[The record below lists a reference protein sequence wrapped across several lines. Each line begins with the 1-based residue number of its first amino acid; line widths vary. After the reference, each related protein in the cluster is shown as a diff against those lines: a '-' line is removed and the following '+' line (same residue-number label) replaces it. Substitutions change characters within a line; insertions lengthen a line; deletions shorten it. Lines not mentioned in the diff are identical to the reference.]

1 MLILDKYLSIT
12 FIRRR
17 ALRSLLL
24 FLIVLSLSIS
34 ANIYA
39 GGFQLNEH
47 GARALAMGGAFTA
60 VANDPSAVYWNG
72 AGLSYLPG
80 TNIVFG
86 VSFIAPSSSFRGVTP
101 DVTKYRG
108 KNLLFYPA
116 HFFAS
121 HQLNDKF
128 TLGLGFTTPFGLGT
142 EWDENWVGKYLA
154 VETSLQTF
162 IVTPVIAY
170 KPIESLSIS
179 AGFVYSFADVLI
191 TRKNPLQ
198 PIFASDAFIHLEG
211 DDMFAYGFNAGIMF
225 KPTKCISVGV
235 SYHSEVKYEFEGTAT
250 STGPDQVAASLPKGV
265 ITAELTTPQN
275 IAGGIAVD
283 ISEKVKIS
291 ADFQYV
297 GWSSYDKLE
306 VVFTDPDPDLVS
318 SSPRLYDDSYIIRL
332 GGSYKANDQVTF
344 MGGIYYDKNPVS
356 SEYLNPSL
364 PETNRIGLSFGIEAQ
379 IFENLSIQGSYLFI
393 RGEQLTITDSKEVY
407 TPGGSTFNGTYN
419 TFANIFGLSFNLSL

>member
-1 MLILDKYLSIT
+1 M
-12 FIRRR
+12 
-17 ALRSLLL
+17 RSLLL
-24 FLIVLSLSIS
+24 FLIVLSLTIS
-34 ANIYA
+34 ADIYA

-72 AGLSYLPG
+72 AGLSYLKG

-86 VSFIAPSSSFRGVTP
+86 VSLIAPVSSFRGVTP
-101 DVTKYRG
+101 DVTRYRG
-108 KNLLFYPA
+108 KNLVFYPA

-121 HQLNDKF
+121 HQLSDKF
-128 TLGLGFTTPFGLGT
+128 TVGLGFTTPFGLGT
-142 EWDENWVGKYLA
+142 EWDENWIGKYLA

-170 KPIESLSIS
+170 KPIETLSIS
-179 AGFVYSFADVLI
+179 AGFVYSFANVLI

-198 PIFASDAFIHLEG
+198 PIFASDAFVHLEG

-225 KPTKCISVGV
+225 KPAKYISIGA
-235 SYHSEVKYEFEGTAT
+235 SYHSEVNYKFEGTAT
-250 STGPDQVAASLPKGV
+250 SEGPQQVAANLPKGN

-283 ISEKVKIS
+283 LSEKFKLS

-306 VVFTDPDPDLVS
+306 VVFTETGVVS

-332 GGSYKANDQVTF
+332 GASYKPDEKLSF
-344 MGGIYYDKNPVS
+344 MGGVYFDKNPVS
-356 SEYLNPSL
+356 SKYINPSL
-364 PETNRIGLSFGIEAQ
+364 PEADRIGLSCGIEAQ
-379 IFENLSIQGSYLFI
+379 IFENLSVQGSYLFI
-393 RGEQLTITDSKEVY
+393 RGKQLTITDSEEIY
-407 TPGGSTFNGTYN
+407 TTGSGTFNGTYN
-419 TFANIFGLSFNLSL
+419 TYANIFGLSFNLSL

>member
-1 MLILDKYLSIT
+1 
-12 FIRRR
+12 
-17 ALRSLLL
+17 
-24 FLIVLSLSIS
+24 
-34 ANIYA
+34 
-39 GGFQLNEH
+39 
-47 GARALAMGGAFTA
+47 MGGAFTA

-86 VSFIAPSSSFRGVTP
+86 VSFIAPSSSFRGVAP
-101 DVTKYRG
+101 VVTKYRG

-154 VETSLQTF
+154 IETSLQTF

-170 KPIESLSIS
+170 KPIESISIS

-225 KPTKCISVGV
+225 KPTKCISIGV

-250 STGPDQVAASLPKGV
+250 STGPDQVAASLPKGD

-297 GWSSYDKLE
+297 GWSSYDKLAVTFVE
-306 VVFTDPDPDLVS
+306 TGVVS
-318 SSPRLYDDSYIIRL
+318 SSDRLYDDSYIIRL
-332 GGSYKANDQVTF
+332 GGSYKPNEKLAF

-356 SEYLNPSL
+356 TEYLNPSL

-419 TFANIFGLSFNLSL
+419 TSANIFGLSFNLSL